1 MAGQD
6 GRGSLGGDGGKEQ
19 GWGLTAPGGPVGP
32 AGWALLGRFSLCSA
46 PVWQLKSVL
55 G

>member
-19 GWGLTAPGGPVGP
+19 GWGLP

-46 PVWQLKSVL
+46 PVWQLKSML